1 MKKYIISIG
10 LNDKDTKEQ
19 IVDTTQAQYK
29 IEDKV
34 AIYFGG
40 GTITLSRWVFRHDD
54 GTIVRENSIVVS
66 TLAYSGIDE
75 AKAFCED
82 MKAIFNQ
89 ESVLLEVAEVN
100 EQFI

>member
-19 IVDTTQAQYK
+19 IVNTTQAQFI

-34 AIYFGG
+34 AIAFGW
-40 GTITLSRWVFRHDD
+40 GTIIPSRGVFRHED
-54 GTIVRENSIVVS
+54 GTIVRENSIRVE
-66 TLAYSGIDE
+66 TLAYASEED
-75 AKAFCED
+75 AKDFCED

-89 ESVLLEVAEVN
+89 ESVLLEIVEVS